1 MRIKLEIGNGP
12 VEVICHVD
20 LENEEVK
27 SVEYMGRDI
36 SDALELE
43 TLNKI
48 TEAAQKKFEEE
59 MSEP

>member
-1 MRIKLEIGNGP
+1 MRIKMEIGNGP

-20 LENEEVK
+20 LANEEVK

-36 SDALELE
+36 SDALEIE
-43 TLNKI
+43 TLDKI
-48 TEAAQKKFEEE
+48 TEAAQTKFAEE

>member
-48 TEAAQKKFEEE
+48 AEAAAKRFAEE

>member
-20 LENEEVK
+20 LANKEVK

-43 TLNKI
+43 TLDMI
-48 TEAAQKKFEEE
+48 VTAAQKKFAEE

>member
-48 TEAAQKKFEEE
+48 AEAATKRFAEE